1 MSEEVE
7 KKGLSELPAM
17 ADGVCRSE
25 TIKTTEQNE
34 NYAQA
39 LASNPDQFPSIA
51 NLSIP
56 NKDKIEPFQIVDDGK
71 TIAASRKIESESVE
85 MTGNQSFHDGLKALK
100 ALPQGATPELL
111 AQYQTEYILSKAQA
125 FEAAGA
131 MPAITSGLMLEGR
144 IEKTQSQNNEYYER
158 MAGFLIGSVQ
168 GMGSVAVNLAH
179 ITDFAAYCISGDHEN
194 AEKMGVEF
202 GKAMADAA
210 WSGIQIFHAADK
222 YVREVGQSGDYSKP
236 FQDINNLAVILN
248 HQWQQL
254 PPREQERRKAELIT
268 QLVADGFIGFAG
280 VQQIKRSENLTELFR
295 SITDIASKTSVKSKE
310 AISRAKKAISNT
322 LDDLITPVADTGT
335 GIKMKVPKT
344 DDLALKMEGQ
354 TPSKGFRGDDHLY
367 SKLDRRGNPKSHI
380 DERGDL
386 VPADVKGI
394 FNGKPV
400 DVVHHICGEIY
411 REIKKHS
418 PYTSLTFHEDVTVI
432 FGNQRFK
439 VDLDALRDAIRSGKI
454 VGTEIIE
461 HEELLEMIDKSPLAL
476 YSRKLAHFYAAK
488 DKEILVRGP
497 IPAKFLEIQN

>member
-1 MSEEVE
+1 MNEEVE
-7 KKGLSELPAM
+7 KKGLSELPTK
-17 ADGVCRSE
+17 ADRVCRSE
-25 TIKTTEQNE
+25 TIKTTEQNK
-34 NYAQA
+34 NHAQA

-56 NKDKIEPFQIVDDGK
+56 DKEKIEPFQIVDDGK

-85 MTGNQSFHDGLKALK
+85 MSGNQSFHDGLKAL
-100 ALPQGATPELL
+100 PQGATPEQL

-194 AEKMGVEF
+194 AEKMGAEF
-202 GKAMADAA
+202 GKTMADAA

-310 AISRAKKAISNT
+310 AINRAKKAISNT

-344 DDLALKMEGQ
+344 DDLALKMEGK
-354 TPSKGFRGDDHLY
+354 SSNRAFRGDDDF
-367 SKLDRRGNPKSHI
+367 KLKFDKDGYAKSHI
-380 DERGDL
+380 NEKGDL
-386 VPADVKGI
+386 VPANVDGTI
-394 FNGKPV
+394 DGRPV
-400 DVVHHICGEIY
+400 DVIEHICDLHFQQEKAHSPFTSLSISGEIAMRY
-411 REIKKHS
+411 
-418 PYTSLTFHEDVTVI
+418 
-432 FGNQRFK
+432 GNQK
-439 VDLDALRDAIRSGKI
+439 LTVNLAALRSAIKEGSV
-454 VGTEIIE
+454 VGTELIE
-461 HEELLEMIDKSPLAL
+461 HSDLLNLIEKSNFDP
-476 YSRKLAHFYAAK
+476 FYKKMANIMVRE
-488 DKEILVRGP
+488 DKEMLVKGP
-497 IPAKFLEIQN
+497 IPASFLEY